1 MVIGTI
7 IRCVFSAVFG
17 AIFGFV
23 VGWIVEQ
30 FPGFN
35 TALLDGLHG
44 LTGIGGV
51 RTAALLAAI
60 GFIVGILGGLLSGHH
75 HH

>member
-1 MVIGTI
+1 MVIGRVI
-7 IRCVFSAVFG
+7 ASVIGAVFG
-17 AIFGFV
+17 GIFGFV
-23 VGWIVEQ
+23 IGWIVEQ

-44 LTGIGGV
+44 LTGLGSV

-60 GFIVGILGGLLSGHH
+60 GFIIGLLGGMLGGRHDH
-75 HH
+75 